1 MLFKLNEILVFLG
14 LVAIYWVANEIGHR
28 IGLRARSHADASD
41 RTHVGSLQNAL
52 LGLLALLLGFSFAMA
67 VSRYDLRKSLVLKE
81 ANAIGTNYLRTEF
94 LPADQGKKARELLRA
109 YLDSRLEYSST
120 RTHEENL
127 EKIASTAANLQAQ
140 LWSIAAA
147 AGAQDPRSV
156 PAGLFIASLNDVID
170 VSEERLTTKENHVP
184 GAVLALLIA
193 VSCGAL
199 GFMGCGSGL
208 AGRKQRVPTI
218 TFIIMSALVLIVIL
232 DMDRPRHGLIQVSQ
246 GSMLRLQASL
256 ATDSH

>member
-1 MLFKLNEILVFLG
+1 MLFKLNEILLFLG
-14 LVAIYWVANEIGHR
+14 LVAIYWVATEIGFR
-28 IGLRARSHADASD
+28 IGLRGRAHAEASD
-41 RTHVGSLQNAL
+41 RTHVSSLQNAL

-67 VSRYDLRKSLVLKE
+67 VTRYDLRKSLVLKE

-94 LPADQGKKARELLRA
+94 LPADQGRVARKLLRTYVDA
-109 YLDSRLEYSST
+109 RLTYVDT
-120 RTHEENL
+120 RTKEANL
-127 EKIASTAANLQAQ
+127 EEIYTATAALQAQ
-140 LWSIAAA
+140 LWSIATA
-147 AGAQDPRSV
+147 AGIQDPRSI
-156 PAGLFIASLNDVID
+156 PAGLFISSLNDVID
-170 VSEERLTTKENHVP
+170 VSEERRTALEDHVP

-199 GFMGCGSGL
+199 GFIGSSSGL

-218 TFIIMSALVLIVIL
+218 TFTIMSALVLVVIL

-256 ATDSH
+256 AADTH